1 MPLKRSTSKKNEPA
15 ARPVFKRRFSNGVT
29 LITEPIEAV
38 RTVAIGFWFSCGSRY
53 EQKGRRGISH
63 FAEHMLFKG
72 TKSRSAFDIASAFD
86 RMGGYANA
94 FTEREQ
100 VCLYCVVPSF
110 YAENALDILCDMA
123 EDSVFSSEETERE
136 RTVIESEIEA
146 SADDPE
152 DAALDAVSEI
162 LWPGDPLSFPI
173 AGTVKDVRKLTADSV
188 RSWYADFFQKGEL
201 TVCVAGNVNPEALCS
216 RLEKLGPHTACRPR
230 IQSVPAVAQ
239 IPAAAPLSPT
249 PKKRSKGGVHFLSAD
264 FQQEQFFVLYP
275 LRFPFTLKD
284 YYAWSVL
291 NALIGDTMSS
301 RLFQAL
307 RERSGYCYTVYS
319 FFSLYADCGY
329 WCAYACAPKKNAA
342 KILAAVRDE
351 LQLLVQ
357 EGFGD
362 DEIRAAKE
370 HVCGEEIINA
380 EDTEHRMKRLARCA
394 FYGFEQ
400 TSFDESL
407 KAIRGLTGEEL
418 ESALQSLLASPEK
431 IVVAYGPELSSS
443 IQKKIKS
450 LYDAD

>member
-29 LITEPIEAV
+29 LIAEPIEAV
-38 RTVAIGFWFSCGSRY
+38 RTAAIGFWFSCGSRY

-110 YAENALDILCDMA
+110 YAEDALDILCDMA
-123 EDSVFSSEETERE
+123 EQSVFSNEETERE

-188 RSWYADFFQKGEL
+188 RSWYVDFFRKGEL
-201 TVCVAGNVNPEALCS
+201 TVCVAGNVNPQALCS
-216 RLEKLGPHTACRPR
+216 RLEKLGMHAASALT
-230 IQSVPAVAQ
+230 Q
-239 IPAAAPLSPT
+239 IPAKM
-249 PKKRSKGGVHFLSAD
+249 PKRRKKCVHFLRTD

-284 YYAWSVL
+284 YYCWSVL

-351 LQLLVQ
+351 LQLLADR
-357 EGFGD
+357 GFGD

-394 FYGFEQ
+394 FYGFVQ
-400 TSFDESL
+400 TPFDESL
-407 KAIRGLTGEEL
+407 KAIRELTGEEL
-418 ESALQSLLASPEK
+418 ESALQTLLSSHEK

-443 IQKKIKS
+443 VQKKIKS
-450 LYDAD
+450 FYAN

>member
-1 MPLKRSTSKKNEPA
+1 MPLKRSTSKKTEPA
-15 ARPVFKRRFSNGVT
+15 IRPVFKRRFLNGVT
-29 LITEPIEAV
+29 LIAEPIEAV
-38 RTVAIGFWFSCGSRY
+38 RTAAIGFWFSCGSRY

-100 VCLYCVVPSF
+100 VCLYCVIPSF
-110 YAENALDILCDMA
+110 YAEDALDILCDMA
-123 EDSVFSSEETERE
+123 EHSVFSSEETERE

-152 DAALDAVSEI
+152 DAALDAVSKI

-201 TVCVAGNVNPEALCS
+201 TVCVAGNVKPEALCS
-216 RLEKLGPHTACRPR
+216 RLKKLGQHAASALR
-230 IQSVPAVAQ
+230 Q
-239 IPAAAPLSPT
+239 IPAKTAQ
-249 PKKRSKGGVHFLSAD
+249 KRKNGVHFLSAD

-284 YYAWSVL
+284 YYCWSVL

-342 KILAAVRDE
+342 KILASVRAE
-351 LQLLVQ
+351 LQLLADR
-357 EGFGD
+357 GFGD

-394 FYGFEQ
+394 FYGFVQ
-400 TSFDESL
+400 TPFDESL
-407 KAIRGLTGEEL
+407 KAIRSLTGDEL
-418 ESALQSLLASPEK
+418 ESALQTLLASHEK
-431 IVVAYGPELSSS
+431 IVVTYGPELSSS
-443 IQKKIKS
+443 VQKKIKS

>member
-1 MPLKRSTSKKNEPA
+1 MPLKRSTSKKTEPA

-29 LITEPIEAV
+29 LIAEPIEAV

-100 VCLYCVVPSF
+100 VCLYCVIPSF
-110 YAENALDILCDMA
+110 YAEDALDILCDMA
-123 EDSVFSSEETERE
+123 EHSVFSSEETERE

-152 DAALDAVSEI
+152 DAALDAVSKI

-201 TVCVAGNVNPEALCS
+201 TVCAAGNLKSEALCS
-216 RLEKLGPHTACRPR
+216 RLEKLGPHAASALT
-230 IQSVPAVAQ
+230 Q
-239 IPAAAPLSPT
+239 IPAAAPLCPT

-284 YYAWSVL
+284 YYCWSVL

-407 KAIRGLTGEEL
+407 KAIRGLTQEEL
-418 ESALQSLLASPEK
+418 ASALQTLLASPEK
-431 IVVAYGPELSSS
+431 IVVSYGPELSSS
-443 IQKKIKS
+443 VQKKIKS